1 MSCLLVVALPR
12 CVHLHPRISMKKP
25 LARKIIEEHLV
36 TGKWQAGTEIGI
48 RIDQTLTQD
57 ATGTLAYLE
66 FESMDVGCIKTELS
80 VSYVD
85 HNLLQ
90 TDYKNADDHRFL
102 QSVAQRFGI
111 YFSPPGNGVSHQ
123 VHLERFGM
131 PGKTLLGS
139 DSHTSTGGALGMI
152 AIGVGGLDVALAL
165 VGEPFYFQAP
175 KILGVKL
182 TGQLPPW
189 VSGKDVILEMLRRHT
204 VKGGIGKIV
213 EYYGQ
218 GVETLSVTDRATIA
232 NMGAELGATTTVF
245 PSDRRTF
252 EFLKRQ
258 GREHVWKEYS
268 ADTNAEYD
276 EHDEIDLSTLEPLIA
291 CPSSPDNVKRV
302 SDVEGISVSQV
313 IVGSSVNS
321 SFRDLMIV
329 CKTMEGKTVHPNV
342 SFEINP
348 GSRQVIENIAALN
361 GVLTL
366 IHAGARIQ
374 QSGCL
379 GCIGMGQSPA
389 SGTVSL
395 RTFPRNFTGR
405 SGTEGDQIYLCS
417 PETAV
422 AAAIF
427 GKITDPRKL
436 GDYPKINEP
445 GRYLFN
451 EKLILKP
458 LPVKERKNIEIIRGP
473 NIAPF
478 PQLKSLPEHYEGEV
492 VLKVGDNITTDH
504 IMPAGNEVLPL
515 RSNIPAISEHVYERV
530 DALFARRCKE
540 VGGGIIVGGENYGQ
554 GSSREHA
561 ALAPRFLG
569 IQVKMAKSY
578 ARIHRSNL
586 INFGVVPLVFKNP
599 NDYNSVL
606 RGDYIVIMDIKK
618 AVRDGHE
625 ELKGLWNREKEIVLI
640 LKATERERKILL
652 NGGLLNTVR
661 GKLFVS
667 CPVE

>member
-1 MSCLLVVALPR
+1 
-12 CVHLHPRISMKKP
+12 MKKP
-25 LARKIIEEHLV
+25 LAQKIIEEHITSGTWE
-36 TGKWQAGTEIGI
+36 TGAEIGI

-66 FESMDVGCIKTELS
+66 FESMDVGCIKPEIS

-102 QSVAQRFGI
+102 QSIAQRFGI

-123 VHLERFGM
+123 VHLERFGV

-152 AIGVGGLDVALAL
+152 AIGAGGLDVALAL
-165 VGEPFYFQAP
+165 VGEPFYLQVP
-175 KILGVKL
+175 KIVGVKL
-182 TGQLPPW
+182 LGKLSPW
-189 VSGKDVILEMLRRHT
+189 VSAKDIILEMLRRHT
-204 VKGGIGKIV
+204 VKGGIGKII
-213 EYYGQ
+213 EYYGP
-218 GVETLSVTDRATIA
+218 GVNTLSVTDRATIA

-245 PSDRRTF
+245 PSDQRTF
-252 EFLKRQ
+252 EFLKSQ
-258 GREHVWKEYS
+258 GREQAWKEHK
-268 ADTNAEYD
+268 ADDNAAYD
-276 EHDEIDLSTLEPLIA
+276 EYDEIDLHKLEPLIA
-291 CPSSPDNVKRV
+291 CPSSPDNVKKV
-302 SDVEGISVSQV
+302 MEVEGIPVAQV

-329 CKTMEGKTVHPNV
+329 CRAVEGKTVHPGV

-348 GSRQVIENIAALN
+348 GSRQVIENVAAA
-361 GVLTL
+361 GGALTL
-366 IHAGARIQ
+366 IHAGARIHQ
-374 QSGCL
+374 AGCL
-379 GCIGMGQSPA
+379 GCIGMGQAPA
-389 SGTVSL
+389 SSTVSL
-395 RTFPRNFTGR
+395 RTFPRNFPGR
-405 SGTEGDQIYLCS
+405 SGTEGDQVYLCS

-436 GDYPKINEP
+436 GEYPKIKEP
-445 GRYLFN
+445 ERYLFN
-451 EKLILKP
+451 DNLILKP
-458 LPVKERKNIEIIRGP
+458 LPVRERKHIEIIRGP

-478 PQLKSLPEHYEGEV
+478 PRLNPLPEHYEGEII
-492 VLKVGDNITTDH
+492 LKVGDNITTDH

-515 RSNIPAISEHVYERV
+515 RSNIPAISEHVYERI
-530 DALFARRCKE
+530 DASFARRCKE
-540 VGGGIIVGGENYGQ
+540 KGGGVIVGGENYGQ

-561 ALAPRFLG
+561 ALAPKFLG
-569 IQVKMAKSY
+569 IQVKIAKSF

-586 INFGVVPLVFKNP
+586 INFGIVPLLFKN
-599 NDYNSVL
+599 S
-606 RGDYIVIMDIKK
+606 GDYDSLSQGDHISISTIKSVIE
-618 AVRDGHE
+618 GEQE
-625 ELKGLWNREKEIVLI
+625 ELLAALNGKKKIPLI
-640 LKATERERKILL
+640 LKATRREREILL

-661 GKLFVS
+661 GKLFIS